1 MNKEYLLDYQAK
13 EREELDRFVR
23 KIQSKGLDQDDRY
36 PSLER
41 LGIDHHPIVYSV
53 CSTYRFDKE
62 KIWSQIPLAGT
73 LLIPLPAFHKEHV
86 LNACGFDVS
95 DIPDLIRVAKDTGR
109 VRFGLADSPEYYENM
124 EHFDDIFKEFKPPE
138 LLYMPYEAS
147 SSTDPMTF
155 RKFEEEFEAL
165 ANVNYYASW
174 AKFANNNSVQQNEI
188 SSLMQHRKD
197 TFVYMKILDIE
208 EEVNNISDL
217 LVTDPLQADILLS
230 AYEYLIEPIFD
241 PLRASK
247 NYSLSEIQHYR
258 LNSLSATIP
267 SSSSQQIPN
276 LHSFPVE
283 IGRFIT
289 KKLVLYPSTYSGCDA
304 IIQKYEQNGLYKVLE
319 ALDKAIK
326 TQKGEEI
333 PNHISELNEIMD
345 NTWKDANKVN
355 RLREAVRYG
364 ISVAI
369 GSVTT
374 AASSVT
380 GVDAST
386 AMGLLASVG
395 FLAVDKALS
404 KVEMSMTNK
413 LSRFFINPYL
423 INLYDFQKKYNL

>member
-1 MNKEYLLDYQAK
+1 MI
-13 EREELDRFVR
+13 RE
-23 KIQSKGLDQDDRY
+23 SK
-36 PSLER
+36 
-41 LGIDHHPIVYSV
+41 
-53 CSTYRFDKE
+53 
-62 KIWSQIPLAGT
+62 
-73 LLIPLPAFHKEHV
+73 
-86 LNACGFDVS
+86 N
-95 DIPDLIRVAKDTGR
+95 
-109 VRFGLADSPEYYENM
+109 
-124 EHFDDIFKEFKPPE
+124 
-138 LLYMPYEAS
+138 
-147 SSTDPMTF
+147 
-155 RKFEEEFEAL
+155 EEF
-165 ANVNYYASW
+165 SG
-174 AKFANNNSVQQNEI
+174 NEFLSI
-188 SSLMQHRKD
+188 IQHRKD
-197 TFVYMKILDIE
+197 TFVYMKILGME
-208 EEVNNISDL
+208 EEVNKISEL
-217 LVTDPLQADILLS
+217 MITDPSHADTLLA

-241 PLRASK
+241 PLKASK